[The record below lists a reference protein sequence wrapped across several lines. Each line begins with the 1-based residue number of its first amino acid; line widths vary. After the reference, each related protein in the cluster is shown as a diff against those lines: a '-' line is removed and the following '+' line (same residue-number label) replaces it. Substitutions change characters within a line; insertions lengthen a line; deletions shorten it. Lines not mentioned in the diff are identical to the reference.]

1 MKVLCIRRDLKGFMV
16 LSSTVVDIPFNVSL
30 LQLSIITLIPLI
42 NKEFAFKFARRGI
55 GTCLICDVYK
65 LVVDTWISFSICT

>member
-30 LQLSIITLIPLI
+30 LQLSIIHS
-42 NKEFAFKFARRGI
+42 NSS
-55 GTCLICDVYK
+55 D
-65 LVVDTWISFSICT
+65 